1 LRRSLD
7 LYLWEPHFEQF
18 IAQRSSLT
26 DVAHDLAHVCR
37 VVSNA
42 KRLAASEDAR
52 MEIVLPAAWLHDC
65 ATVAKDS
72 PLRRTASALAA
83 RTADDFLRDSGYL
96 AGLIPDVRH
105 AIEAHIFSANMT
117 PRTREAMVVQDA
129 DRLDALG
136 AVGIARCLVLGGV
149 MGRPL
154 YDPDEPIPDARTPD
168 DAANVLDHF
177 YVKLLH
183 ISSTMTTAA
192 GQVEACRRTELYA
205 RIPAA
210 TRVGDTS
217 RPRTGRVLLRC
228 ANFG

>member
-1 LRRSLD
+1 MRRSLD
-7 LYLWEPHFEQF
+7 LYLWEPCFEHFV
-18 IAQRSSLT
+18 AQRSSQI
-26 DVAHDLAHVCR
+26 DVAHDLAHVRR

-52 MEIVLPAAWLHDC
+52 MEIVLPAAWLQDC

-72 PLRRTASALAA
+72 PLQSTASALAA
-83 RTADDFLRDSGYL
+83 RTADDFLRDSCYP
-96 AGLIPDVRH
+96 ARVISDVRH
-105 AIEAHIFSANMT
+105 AIEAHSFSANIT

-136 AVGIARCLVLGGV
+136 AVGIARCLMLGGA

-154 YDPDEPIPDARTPD
+154 YDPAEPFPDARTPD
-168 DAANVLDHF
+168 DTANVLDHF

-192 GQVEACRRTELYA
+192 GWAEAHRRMEFMGEYLWQL
-205 RIPAA
+205 
-210 TRVGDTS
+210 
-217 RPRTGRVLLRC
+217 GREIR
-228 ANFG
+228 ADHEPEEGS

>member
-7 LYLWEPHFEQF
+7 LSLWEPRFEQF
-18 IAQRSSLT
+18 VAQRASQT
-26 DVAHDLAHVCR
+26 DVAHDLVHVRR

-72 PLRRTASALAA
+72 PQRSTASALAA
-83 RTADDFLRDSGYL
+83 RTAADFLRDSGYP
-96 AGLIPDVRH
+96 AVLIPDVRH
-105 AIEAHIFSANMT
+105 AIEAHSFSARIT

-129 DRLDALG
+129 DCIDTLG
-136 AVGIARCLVLGGV
+136 AVGIARCLMLGGA

-154 YDPDEPIPDARTPD
+154 YDPDEPFPDARTPD
-168 DAANVLDHF
+168 DVANVLDHF

-192 GQVEACRRTELYA
+192 GQAEARLRTEFMREY
-205 RIPAA
+205 
-210 TRVGDTS
+210 
-217 RPRTGRVLLRC
+217 LRQLGWEIR
-228 ANFG
+228 ANYEPEEDY

>member
-1 LRRSLD
+1 MRSSLD
-7 LYLWEPHFEQF
+7 LSGWEQRFEQF
-18 IAQRSSLT
+18 VAQHSSQI
-26 DVAHDLAHVCR
+26 DVAHDLAHVRR

-42 KRLAASEDAR
+42 KWLAVSEDAR

-72 PLRRTASALAA
+72 PLRSTASALAA
-83 RTADDFLRDSGYL
+83 RTAGDFLRDSGYP

-105 AIEAHIFSANMT
+105 AIEAHSFSARVT
-117 PRTREAMVVQDA
+117 LRTREAMVVQDA

-136 AVGIARCLVLGGV
+136 AVGIARCLMLGGA

-154 YDPDEPIPDARTPD
+154 YDPDEPFPDARTPD

-183 ISSTMTTAA
+183 ISSTMATAA
-192 GQVEACRRTELYA
+192 GQAEARRRTEFMREY
-205 RIPAA
+205 
-210 TRVGDTS
+210 
-217 RPRTGRVLLRC
+217 LRQLGGEIR
-228 ANFG
+228 ADHEPEEDS